1 MSGIQ
6 SYCSGLNDL
15 PLELL
20 MHIVEFVKYEDSLL
34 YLSQANQIFRQ
45 LCVPHLFQ
53 TLKVTLSTT
62 GLDRLI
68 QISNSWIAQYIRVLV
83 YEIPERIDPCK

>member
-6 SYCSGLNDL
+6 SYHSGLNDL

-34 YLSQANQIFRQ
+34 SLSLVNQVFRQ
-45 LCVPHLFQ
+45 LCFTHLFR
-53 TLKVTLSTT
+53 TLKVTFSTA

-68 QISNSWIAQYIRVLV
+68 HISNSWIAQYIRVLV